1 MTNLKTIKDCTA
13 AAREVREAA
22 MVRIKALQ
30 AEIQAT
36 RMDRDA
42 ELARINAVKEAI
54 RERREGNAKAREANK
69 AANAAKREASDKA
82 KAAKYVEWLMKY
94 KAKVEASRPM
104 LTIAC

>member
-30 AEIQAT
+30 AEIQGV
-36 RMDRDA
+36 RIDRDQ

-54 RERREGNAKAREANK
+54 RERREGNAKAREASK
-69 AANAAKREASDKA
+69 QANAAKRVEQDKA
-82 KAAKYVEWLMKY
+82 KAERYMAWLTAY
-94 KAKVEASRPM
+94 KAKAVVA
-104 LTIAC
+104 LAA

>member
-42 ELARINAVKEAI
+42 EIARINAVKEAI
-54 RERREGNAKAREANK
+54 R
-69 AANAAKREASDKA
+69 
-82 KAAKYVEWLMKY
+82 
-94 KAKVEASRPM
+94 
-104 LTIAC
+104 